1 MKNKKN
7 VFKRLKR
14 YEELAVKKI
23 GTLRVFENIQ
33 SEKVER
39 EIYEALS
46 DIRNMTFS
54 GHANIGIDTVISR
67 LAERDGILRN
77 TYIKMLSLIRTGRAD
92 QAETLMQDTVKSEV
106 GKQFAALLMAWE
118 YTSPEK
124 LEEIIISYR
133 RNIQEAYITRRKK
146 RDEVISDLLY
156 FPATMNV
163 FLIFINFIYISY
175 FTSQKEMLS
184 ILF

>member
-1 MKNKKN
+1 MKNKKRISA
-7 VFKRLKR
+7 RLQH
-14 YEELAVKKI
+14 YEEAAVKKI
-23 GTLRVFENIQ
+23 GALGIFERIRG
-33 SEKVER
+33 EKMER

-46 DIRNMTFS
+46 DIRNMTYS
-54 GHANIGIDTVISR
+54 SCKNIGTDAVISR
-67 LAERDGILRN
+67 LAERDGVLKN
-77 TYIKMLSLIRTGRAD
+77 TYIQMLSFIRTGRTE
-92 QAETLMQDTVKSEV
+92 QAEKLMQETVKTET
-106 GKQFAALLMAWE
+106 GRQFAGLLMAWE
-118 YTSPEK
+118 YTSPDK

-175 FTSQKEMLS
+175 FASQKEMLS
-184 ILF
+184 VLF